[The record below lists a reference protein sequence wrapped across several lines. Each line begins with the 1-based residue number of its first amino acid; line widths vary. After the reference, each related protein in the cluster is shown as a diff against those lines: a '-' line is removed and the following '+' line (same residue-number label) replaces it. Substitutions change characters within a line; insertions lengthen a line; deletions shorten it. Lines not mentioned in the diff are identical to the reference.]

1 MEEKI
6 NIILLGNSEVG
17 KTSFILRYT
26 EDFFQPIYLTTIG
39 IDFKVKNIT
48 FSNNKSY
55 KLFFYDTTGQE
66 KYKSISL
73 NLIKNSDGILLMY
86 DITKKKSFES
96 ITNWME
102 SIKDIKEESFPIV
115 LVGNKTD
122 LKDKREVQ
130 KEEGKEI
137 ATKYGIDFFEISNK
151 DGINIEESCLSL
163 VKKIIEYK
171 EKNIELEKDDEY
183 EINDKKTYNSENLK
197 KTFKEK
203 KKKCC

>member
-137 ATKYGIDFFEISNK
+137 ATKYGIDFFEIRK
-151 DGINIEESCLSL
+151 
-163 VKKIIEYK
+163 
-171 EKNIELEKDDEY
+171 
-183 EINDKKTYNSENLK
+183 
-197 KTFKEK
+197 
-203 KKKCC
+203 

>member
-26 EDFFQPIYLTTIG
+26 EDYFQPIYLTTIG
-39 IDFKVKNIT
+39 IDFKIKNIK
-48 FSNNKSY
+48 FYNNKKY

-73 NLIKNSDGILLMY
+73 NLIKNCDGILLMY
-86 DITKKKSFES
+86 DITKNKSFES
-96 ITNWME
+96 ITTWME
-102 SIKDIKEESFPIV
+102 SIKNLKEENFPIV

-122 LKDKREVQ
+122 LKDKREVE

-137 ATKYGIDFFEISNK
+137 AKKYGIDFFEISNK
-151 DGINIEESCLSL
+151 DGINIEESCLAL
-163 VKKIIEYK
+163 IKKIIEYK
-171 EKNIELEKDDEY
+171 EKNIELQKENEEKDNEK
-183 EINDKKTYNSENLK
+183 NNSVTLK
-197 KTFKEK
+197 KINKEK

>member
-26 EDFFQPIYLTTIG
+26 EDYFQPIYLTTIG
-39 IDFKVKNIT
+39 IDFKVKNIK
-48 FSNNKSY
+48 FSNNKTY

-73 NLIKNSDGILLMY
+73 NLIKNCDGILLMY
-86 DITKKKSFES
+86 DITKNESFES
-96 ITNWME
+96 ITTWME
-102 SIKDIKEESFPIV
+102 SIKNVKEEIFPIV

-122 LKDKREVQ
+122 LKDKREVE
-130 KEEGKEI
+130 KEKGKEI
-137 ATKYGIDFFEISNK
+137 AKKYGIDFFEISNK
-151 DGINIEESCLSL
+151 DGINIEESCLAL

-171 EKNIELEKDDEY
+171 EKNIELQKENEEKD
-183 EINDKKTYNSENLK
+183 NQTYNSVTLK
-197 KTFKEK
+197 KINKKK

>member
-26 EDFFQPIYLTTIG
+26 EDYFQPIYLTTIG
-39 IDFKVKNIT
+39 IDFKVKNIK
-48 FSNNKSY
+48 FSNNKTY

-73 NLIKNSDGILLMY
+73 NLIKNCDGILLMY
-86 DITKKKSFES
+86 DITKNKSFES
-96 ITNWME
+96 ITTWME
-102 SIKDIKEESFPIV
+102 SIKNLKEENFPIV

-122 LKDKREVQ
+122 LKDKREVE

-137 ATKYGIDFFEISNK
+137 AKKYGIDFFEISNK
-151 DGINIEESCLSL
+151 DGINVEESCLAL

-171 EKNIELEKDDEY
+171 EKNIELQKENEEKD
-183 EINDKKTYNSENLK
+183 NQTYNSVTLK
-197 KTFKEK
+197 KINKEK
-203 KKKCC
+203 KKKKCC